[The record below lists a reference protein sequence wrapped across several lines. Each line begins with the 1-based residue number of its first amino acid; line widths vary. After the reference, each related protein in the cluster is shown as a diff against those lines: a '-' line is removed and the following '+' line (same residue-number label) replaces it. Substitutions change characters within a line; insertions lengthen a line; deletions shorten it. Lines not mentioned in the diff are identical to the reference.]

1 VVGTKILHYRIDER
15 ISARDTGEVYRAHD
29 EKLGRDVAIKFLPI
43 RSEDYPSAVAR
54 FDREARAASA
64 LNHPNIITI
73 FDTGASE
80 SGRFIVME
88 LVQGVTLRQW
98 MRAKKSPDALIAVFK
113 QIAKALSAAHAAGII
128 HRDIK
133 PENIMV
139 RDDGYVKVL
148 DFGLARWETGREV
161 TPSTKTASGTILG
174 TFRYMSPEQ
183 ARGEDFPA
191 SSDIFSLGI
200 VLYELVTGRHPFEE
214 PTEMAT
220 LHAIWSK
227 PILSPRHWTPELSPI
242 LENLILHMLDR
253 EPRRRPSA
261 EDIARVFDDTGSA
274 LLMVT
279 PKASQD
285 SRQLLVGRHRELVKL
300 QAWLQSTCRGDGG
313 MLVLIAGEPG
323 IGKTALVEGL
333 LKEQV
338 EPVGTQRSFAVGKG
352 KSSERLAR
360 TEAYLP
366 LFEALEDVIRQT
378 PSLAQV
384 MRRAAPNWYDH
395 VIRQTPEEAGNAP
408 GQLKAGSRELLNREL
423 MAFLEEAS
431 VIIPVVL
438 FLDDLHWADGSTLDV
453 IAYTAGHLES
463 SRVFMLA
470 SYRPEELLLYHQRFV
485 QTALDLQS
493 RRRCQTIDLD
503 FISAAD
509 VEAFLS
515 LEFPQNDFP
524 ATFPKLIHTK
534 TDGNPFFMVEVLR
547 YLRDKQVIFLSQHTW
562 RLSEK
567 LPEIER
573 DLPQSIVGMVK
584 RKIDVVTDQD
594 RKLLAAASVQGFEF
608 DSAVLSRALKV
619 DPAEVEDRLEALHRV
634 NGLLNPIGVAGV
646 KEWMDGTI
654 GAAYRFVHFLY
665 YNAFYSTIQPA
676 RKAAW
681 SAEVAQALLH
691 FSRDRAGEIAS
702 QLAFLFEAAR
712 DFPQAAHYFS
722 VAADNANGVFAYVEA
737 ELLARRGLRM
747 LEAMPDS
754 SEKLQTELNLQLSLG
769 IPLLASKGHGNLEVQ
784 RIHDRARQLCV
795 QLGDS
800 PRMLP
805 ALYGLVCHYAARL
818 ELPSGRDGAAQ
829 LLRAAQESGDA
840 GAIMAAHV
848 AAGTSTYFAGGF
860 EKSLDHLGQYK
871 TLDANSASRLSL
883 AKRYGME
890 PGILLRAFEARV
902 LWWMGALD
910 KCLRVTEESLALA
923 RSLNHAPTLALTLA
937 LAATTRLLTGKVNE
951 VESLAKELKEQGA
964 KYVLHLWIAES
975 GFFEGWVRFARRPHD
990 PAAAG
995 IEQMRQSLM
1004 AYRATGTQ
1012 LFLPTGYTIL
1022 AEAYRTIDR
1031 VSEGLQAIRDGSEL
1045 PCFQQPYP
1053 LFCTPEFL
1061 RVESELLTAAGDLDG
1076 AEQRLVQAL
1085 EIARDQ
1091 KARICELRTAISF
1104 CKLRTAQNR
1113 SSEGREILAPVF
1125 GWFTEGFDTPDL
1137 KEAKAL
1143 LDA

>member
-1 VVGTKILHYRIDER
+1 MVGTKILHYRIEER
-15 ISARDTGEVYRAHD
+15 ISARGTGEVYRARD

-43 RSEDYPSAVAR
+43 RSEDMPSAVAR

-73 FDTGASE
+73 LDTGASK

-88 LVQGVTLRQW
+88 LVHGVTLRKW
-98 MRAKKSPDALIAVFK
+98 MNAKKDPDALVDVFK
-113 QIAKALSAAHAAGII
+113 QIAKALSAAHRVGII

-174 TFRYMSPEQ
+174 TLRYMSPEQ
-183 ARGEDFPA
+183 ARGEELPS

-214 PTEMAT
+214 PTEMGT

-227 PILSPRHWTPELSPI
+227 PVLSPSHWTPELSPV

-261 EDIARVFDDTGSA
+261 EDIARVFEDTGSA

-279 PKASQD
+279 PKTDQD

-366 LFEALEDVIRQT
+366 LFEALENLIRET

-395 VIRQTPEEAGNAP
+395 VIRKTSEEAGNAP

-423 MAFLEEAS
+423 LAFLEEAS
-431 VIIPVVL
+431 LIIPLVL
-438 FLDDLHWADGSTLDV
+438 FLDDLHWADESTLDV
-453 IAYTAGHLES
+453 IAYLAGHLES

-470 SYRPEELLLYHQRFV
+470 SYRPEELLLHHQRFV

-524 ATFPKLIHTK
+524 STFPKLIHTK

-547 YLRDKQVIFLSQHTW
+547 YLRDKQIIFLSRDTW

-573 DLPQSIVGMVK
+573 DLPQSIVGMVR
-584 RKIDVVTDQD
+584 RKIDVITDQD

-608 DSAVLSRALKV
+608 DSAVLSRALRA
-619 DPAEVEDRLEALHRV
+619 DPAEVEERLETLHRV
-634 NGLLNPIGVAGV
+634 NGLLHPAGVAGV
-646 KEWMDGTI
+646 KEWRDGTV

-722 VAADNANGVFAYVEA
+722 VAADNANGVFAYIEA

-754 SEKLQTELNLQLSLG
+754 SERLQTELDLQLNLG
-769 IPLLASKGHGNLEVQ
+769 IPLLAAKGYGNLEVQ

-795 QLGDS
+795 QIGDS

-805 ALYGLVCHYAARL
+805 ALWGLVSHYAARL
-818 ELPSGRDGAAQ
+818 ELPSARDAAAQ
-829 LLRAAQESGDA
+829 LLRAAQESGDT

-848 AAGTSTYFAGGF
+848 AAGATTYFAGGF
-860 EKSLDHLGQYK
+860 EKSLDHLGQYR

-883 AKRYGME
+883 AKRYGLE
-890 PGILLRAFEARV
+890 PGILLRALEARV
-902 LWWMGALD
+902 LWWLGRLD
-910 KCLRVTEESLALA
+910 NCLSGTEESLALA
-923 RSLNHAPTLALTLA
+923 RSLNHGPTLAFTLA
-937 LAATTRLLTGKVNE
+937 LAVTTRLLTGDINQ

-964 KYVLHLWIAES
+964 RHGLQLWIAEG
-975 GFFEGWVRFARRPHD
+975 GFFEGWVRFARQPHQ
-990 PAAAG
+990 PEAG
-995 IEQMRQSLM
+995 IEQMRESLI

-1012 LFLPTGYTIL
+1012 LFLPSGYAIL

-1031 VSEGLQAIRDGSEL
+1031 VSEGLQMIRDGGEL
-1045 PCFQQPYP
+1045 PCFKLPYP
-1053 LFCTPEFL
+1053 LFYTSEFL
-1061 RVESELLTAAGDLDG
+1061 RVESELLTAAGNLDG
-1076 AEQRLVQAL
+1076 AEQRLVQAM
-1085 EIARDQ
+1085 EIARNQ
-1091 KARICELRTAISF
+1091 KAKICELRTATSF
-1104 CKLRTAQNR
+1104 CKLRNAQNR
-1113 SSEGREILAPVF
+1113 GSEGREILAPVF
-1125 GWFTEGFDTPDL
+1125 AWFTEGFDIPDL

-1143 LDA
+1143 LET